1 MVANGGQRD
10 VIELP
15 GHGNSPLV
23 DRPQCGEPVTDGEE
37 SVFRGRAHVAE
48 ERVRGDGV
56 VHGSTAHTF
65 TVHEQWN
72 TGGGH
77 FSPLNSQCR
86 VNGSPTVTNEPAPT
100 LARS

>member
-1 MVANGGQRD
+1 
-10 VIELP
+10 
-15 GHGNSPLV
+15 
-23 DRPQCGEPVTDGEE
+23 
-37 SVFRGRAHVAE
+37 VAE

-77 FSPLNSQCR
+77 FFSF
-86 VNGSPTVTNEPAPT
+86 E
-100 LARS
+100 